1 MNDTQNFES
10 PSVGQKSLKPGFSI
24 KDIRIALGLKG
35 RPSGHLHKLLG
46 VHGIDITQSPEDFI
60 VPMDLT
66 WSIFAEHGAKI
77 GDEFHGAADQRLRPG
92 ASDLIVARML
102 LSATILDA
110 LRAFSEA
117 WKFLVS
123 SINVSVTRRE
133 TGISLRW
140 SAVDPT
146 NEAHQ
151 IFAEGM
157 ATVFYGVFHWM
168 AGERLEVLRVKSP
181 ASRQSSTSTMLKF
194 LGAPITYSG
203 QNLEVIFAPKV
214 ADIPVLEVELDVWR
228 DRVRSIFSDLY
239 IGSFRQDSG
248 GLFADKVRS
257 AIRHGKDQQNMA
269 FDLGISV
276 KTLARRLKQ
285 EGCTFRELQNEV
297 RMHRAK
303 SLIQAGRNIEDIG
316 YMLGYQDERSFRRAF
331 HRWVGVSPSAY
342 RSRYPEI

>member
-1 MNDTQNFES
+1 MSDAQKFRPLS
-10 PSVGQKSLKPGFSI
+10 AGQEDLRPGLSI

-66 WSIFAEHGAKI
+66 WSVFAEHGAHR

-102 LSATILDA
+102 LSTTMLDA
-110 LRAFSEA
+110 IRAFSEA

-123 SINVSVTRRE
+123 SIDVSVTRRK

-140 SAVDPT
+140 SAVDPS

-151 IFAEGM
+151 IFTEGM

-168 AGERLEVLRVKSP
+168 AGERLEVLRIKSP
-181 ASRQSSTSTMLKF
+181 VSRETSASTMLNL

-203 QNLEVIFAPKV
+203 QDLEIIFAPKV

-239 IGSFRQDSG
+239 NGSVRQESG
-248 GLFADKVRS
+248 GMFADKVRS
-257 AIRHGKDQQNMA
+257 AIRHGMDQQKMA
-269 FDLGISV
+269 FEWGMSV

-285 EGCTFRELQNEV
+285 EGCSFRDIRNEV
-297 RMHRAK
+297 RMQRAK

-316 YMLGYQDERSFRRAF
+316 YMLGYRDERSFRRAF
-331 HRWVGVSPSAY
+331 QQWVGVSPAVY
-342 RSRYPEI
+342 RSRYPGI